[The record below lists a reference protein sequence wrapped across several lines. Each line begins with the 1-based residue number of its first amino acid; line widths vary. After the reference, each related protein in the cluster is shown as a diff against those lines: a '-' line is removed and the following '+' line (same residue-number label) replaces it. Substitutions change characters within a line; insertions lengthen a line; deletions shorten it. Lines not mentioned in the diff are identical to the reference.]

1 MADELLENSIFE
13 TPGYSDDS
21 SNPQSSDVDV
31 EGSPIPLKHE
41 PGWKD
46 YILTQFLDSEMEGGN
61 PTVAGLRR
69 VTEKVLGSIIGG
81 HPDVKQCP
89 SIDNNQRAT
98 VIYTITIRG
107 IDGVMTFGGAA
118 DASMSN
124 IDDKMFQRYPVAM
137 AETRAE
143 SRAYRHALGLY
154 GICAAEEIDNN
165 PAVTT
170 EFKAVQT
177 NGEEGITQTQVS
189 LMNIMCGNT
198 ARGLDINVDKFA
210 SAEEKKEVRMIDIT
224 SERAKELLKKLSSF
238 QADKTQIPETIK
250 GFDKAWSNR

>member
-1 MADELLENSIFE
+1 MTDELLENSIFE
-13 TPGYSDDS
+13 TPVYNEDCT
-21 SNPQSSDVDV
+21 NPQSSDVDV
-31 EGSPIPLKHE
+31 EGLPIPLKHE
-41 PGWKD
+41 LGWKD
-46 YILTQFLDSEMEGGN
+46 YLLAQFEDSEMEGGN

-69 VTEKVLGSIIGG
+69 VTEKVLGSIIGCDS
-81 HPDVKQCP
+81 DVKQCP

-98 VIYTITIRG
+98 VTYSITIQG
-107 IDGVMTFGGAA
+107 INGVMKFAGSA

-170 EFKAVQT
+170 EFKAVQA
-177 NGEEGITQTQVS
+177 NGEESITQTQIS

-210 SAEEKKEVRMIDIT
+210 SVENNSDVRMIDIT
-224 SERAKELLKKLSSF
+224 SERAKELLKKLSSY
-238 QADKTQIPETIK
+238 QADKSQIPATIK